1 VTAPRTPTLQPGA
14 PLPPFRLLAT
24 DGQRYSPEMFA
35 DHELL
40 VIVFLANHCP
50 YVAAW
55 EDRLLA
61 LAHEFGPRGVAM
73 AAISASDSGKYP
85 QDGPDGMAQRA
96 REKQYPFPYLHD
108 GDQGV
113 ARAFGA
119 TRTPEVFVF
128 DRDRVL
134 QYHGAIDSDFDE
146 GEDREEYLRDALAAL
161 LAGRPIPR
169 PETEP
174 LGCRIELR

>member
-1 VTAPRTPTLQPGA
+1 
-14 PLPPFRLLAT
+14 
-24 DGQRYSPEMFA
+24 
-35 DHELL
+35 
-40 VIVFLANHCP
+40 
-50 YVAAW
+50 
-55 EDRLLA
+55 
-61 LAHEFGPRGVAM
+61 
-73 AAISASDSGKYP
+73 
-85 QDGPDGMAQRA
+85 MAQRA